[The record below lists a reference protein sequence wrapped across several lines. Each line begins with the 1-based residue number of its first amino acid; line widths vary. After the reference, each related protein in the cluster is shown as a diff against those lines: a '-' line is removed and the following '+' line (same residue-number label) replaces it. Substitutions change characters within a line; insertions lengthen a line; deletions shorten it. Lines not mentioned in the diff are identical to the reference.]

1 MPAGV
6 LIAPNR
12 SSANVVDDAVE
23 QARRAYDV
31 GVRQLW
37 LGQQFDYDAIGLA
50 ALIGAAVPG
59 VAVGTSVVPINPR
72 HPLIVAAAAQTAQA
86 ATHGRFSLGVGLGVP
101 FVEELVFG
109 LSTSNTVQRL
119 HEYLTVLRAVRDDRT
134 VNFHGARVTAVDP
147 GVLPVA
153 LAGATPFPLY
163 VAAMGPRALRVA
175 GELADGTIPANA
187 GPRTMEGFIAPT
199 IAQAASD
206 AGRPRPRVIA
216 MVSVAVT
223 DDVDAARAAAAE
235 SLALYDTIP
244 SYQKVFAR
252 EGVSSAVELAVL
264 GTAET
269 VSRRLKTYID
279 AGATELALLPLQTDS
294 ADLQR
299 VWEVAAAF

>member
-1 MPAGV
+1 
-6 LIAPNR
+6 
-12 SSANVVDDAVE
+12 
-23 QARRAYDV
+23 
-31 GVRQLW
+31 
-37 LGQQFDYDAIGLA
+37 
-50 ALIGAAVPG
+50 
-59 VAVGTSVVPINPR
+59 
-72 HPLIVAAAAQTAQA
+72 
-86 ATHGRFSLGVGLGVP
+86 
-101 FVEELVFG
+101 
-109 LSTSNTVQRL
+109 
-119 HEYLTVLRAVRDDRT
+119 
-134 VNFHGARVTAVDP
+134 
-147 GVLPVA
+147 
-153 LAGATPFPLY
+153 
-163 VAAMGPRALRVA
+163 MGPRALRVA
-175 GELADGTIPANA
+175 GDLADGTIPANA
-187 GPRTMEGFIAPT
+187 GPRTIEGFIAPT